1 MIILGI
7 DPGLA
12 ATGYAVIIKQKRQNL
27 KAVTWGVIETAKNTP
42 LQQRLAI
49 IARDLQT
56 LIKRHKPGLA
66 VIESVY
72 FAKNAKTAIAVAHA
86 RGVLLL
92 TAKLQKVKILELTP
106 LQVKSQVTGYGAAP
120 KQQVQF
126 MVKRL
131 LKLHT
136 VPKPDDAAD
145 ALALAICGATKQ

>member
-72 FAKNAKTAIAVAHA
+72 FAKNAKTAIVVAHA